1 MDSVK
6 CSEICD
12 THFQTLQCVLFCA
25 GVHSILPYFASPS
38 HSWLWIWTLTK
49 QSSFTWVTRTNIFT
63 AKRNIA
69 DRAPVLI
76 LDIVNFGCEEV
87 GVLECLVAAD
97 FESPLSQKDVDTW
110 GKTFW
115 YFWKACPETTVLAQC
130 TWTGGMIPAKTD
142 LMPKL
147 NRFNLFFQKLTWCP
161 NLVVSTCVSRVPSGA
176 LPPA

>member
-6 CSEICD
+6 CSLICD
-12 THFQTLQCVLFCA
+12 THFQTLQCVLFCT

-63 AKRNIA
+63 AKRDIA
-69 DRAPVLI
+69 DRAPMLI

-87 GVLECLVAAD
+87 GVLKCLVAAD

-115 YFWKACPETTVLAQC
+115 YFWKACSETTVLAHGR
-130 TWTGGMIPAKTD
+130 GGWY
-142 LMPKL
+142 L
-147 NRFNLFFQKLTWCP
+147 QKLTWCP
-161 NLVVSTCVSRVPSGA
+161 NLIVSTYFSKNWLDA
-176 LPPA
+176 QT